1 MAQKRGKRSTHSRW
15 YWIPADRADRFR
27 DDLVDRLQ
35 GITVGNPALESVRMG
50 PVATASQLADVRAG
64 VALLARDG
72 RLVFGSGEVQ
82 AVGVPPGR
90 GFFTTPVLIE
100 VESGAPAPAVHSREV
115 FRPRAP

>member
-1 MAQKRGKRSTHSRW
+1 MTQRAGKRGTAMRPISVP
-15 YWIPADRADRFR
+15 IDRADRFR

-50 PVATASQLADVRAG
+50 PVATASQLEDVRSG

-72 RLVFGSGEVQ
+72 RLVFGSGEGQV
-82 AVGVPPGR
+82 VGVPAGK

-100 VESGAPAPAVHSREV
+100 
-115 FRPRAP
+115 